1 MSKQM
6 EGQDSLL
13 ATQNREAKEPVEC
26 LGHTFES
33 DEARRSYFL
42 AELKKKLADQE
53 FRDVEGFPIGSDD
66 DILALSDPPYYTAC
80 PNPFLSDL
88 LAESFPSGSP
98 NLDEYKKEP
107 FAADVREGK
116 QDPVCMAHT
125 YHTKVPYRAIARYI
139 LHYTKPGDIVLDAF
153 AGTGMTALA
162 SSLCAKPDPDF
173 KRSVETESQA
183 AERPTPLW
191 GERRTVLFELSPFAT
206 FLARNFNSLLDVTTF
221 RSEAKALISQSAL
234 KYGWLYK
241 SELKPGHLG
250 EISFVVWVDV
260 FRCECGAEIKFWDPP
275 TPSRLP
281 PRIEAMLTCASC
293 LRKNSKRTIQQAR
306 TALFDSVLNTTIT
319 QNRQDVCFLEVRQ
332 GDSVVRRKPS
342 AYDLALLRKIESE
355 LLPNRFPAVPMMF
368 KGNTWGDM
376 YRSGYHFGITHTH
389 HFWTKR
395 NLIVLSDL
403 FDRARRSRF
412 SPEMIFLCTSFAV
425 KTGSRMHNIGLDD
438 GALNLAGQIYNT
450 LQIPSVCAER
460 NLYELAR
467 GKVRDLTA
475 VFSLPKGPRPLIS
488 TCSAGSLYGVPDEAI
503 DYVFV
508 DPPFGENIMYSELSF
523 LYEAWL
529 GVFTKRAPEAII
541 SDAQGKDIAAYKEL
555 MARCFAELYRVLKP
569 GRWMTLAFHNS
580 KNAVWNIIQETLG
593 EARFVVADVRVL
605 DKGQATYKQ
614 MTTTGAVKQDLV
626 ISAYKPNGGLER
638 RFELEKGTEEGVWDF
653 VRTHLRQ
660 LPVPAAKGTDLEALA
675 ERQAFLL
682 FDRMLAFHVQRG
694 SSIPLSAGE
703 FYAGLALRFPERDG
717 MYFLPDQ
724 VADYERKRMTV
735 REVKQL
741 EIFVRDEVTAIQ
753 WLRQRLL
760 DKPQSFQDLHPQF
773 LREISGW
780 SKHEQALELKDLL
793 DQNFLCY
800 GGDGDVPSQIHGYL
814 SSNFHDLRNL
824 PKGDPALKKK
834 AQDRWYVPDANKAAD
849 LEKLRERS
857 LLREFEEYRQSK
869 VRKLRVF
876 RLECIRA
883 GFKRAWQQNEYQAI
897 LEVSAKIP
905 EDVLQD
911 DPMLLMWYTNSQM
924 RAGRSS

>member
-1 MSKQM
+1 MSKQL
-6 EGQDSLL
+6 EGQESLL
-13 ATQNREAKEPVEC
+13 ATQDRETKGPIEC
-26 LGHTFES
+26 LGLTFEN
-33 DEARRSYFL
+33 DEARRTYFL
-42 AELKKKLADQE
+42 AELKKKLADPE
-53 FRDVEGFPIGSDD
+53 FRKIEGFPIGSDE

-88 LAESFPSGSP
+88 LAECVRSGSP
-98 NLDEYKKEP
+98 SLDEYKREP

-162 SSLCAKPDPDF
+162 SSLCAKPDDDF

-183 AERPTPLW
+183 GERPAPRW
-191 GERRTVLFELSPFAT
+191 GKRTTVLFELSPFAT

-221 RSEAKALISQSAL
+221 RSEAEALISQSAL

-241 SELKPGHLG
+241 SELKPGHPG
-250 EISFVVWVDV
+250 EIAFVVWVDV

-275 TPSRLP
+275 NPSRLP
-281 PRIEAMLTCASC
+281 PRIESMLTCDSC
-293 LRKNSKRTIQQAR
+293 SRKNNKRTIQQAR

-319 QNRQDVCFLEVRQ
+319 QNRQDICFLEIRQ

-342 AYDLALLRKIESE
+342 AYDLALLRKIASE
-355 LLPNRFPAVPMMF
+355 PVPNRFPALPMML

-376 YRSGYHFGITHTH
+376 YRAGYHFGITHTH

-403 FDRARRSRF
+403 FDRARKSRC

-460 NLYELAR
+460 NLYELAC
-467 GKVRDLTA
+467 GKVRDLIP
-475 VFSLPKGPRPLIS
+475 VFSFPKGPRPLIS
-488 TCSAGSLYGVPDEAI
+488 TCSAGSLYGVPDNAV

-508 DPPFGENIMYSELSF
+508 DPPFGENIMYSELNF

-529 GVFTKRAPEAII
+529 GIFTNQAPEVII
-541 SDAQGKDIAAYKEL
+541 SDAQKKDIAAYKEL
-555 MARCFAELYRVLKP
+555 MTRCFGELYRVLKP

-580 KNAVWNIIQETLG
+580 KNAVWNVIQETLG

-605 DKGQATYKQ
+605 DKGQGTYKQ

-660 LPVPAAKGTDLEALA
+660 LPVPAAKGGDLEALA

-694 SSIPLSAGE
+694 ASIPLSAGD
-703 FYAGLALRFPERDG
+703 FYAGLALRFAERDG
-717 MYFLPDQ
+717 MYFLPEQ
-724 VADYERKRMTV
+724 VAEYDQKRMKA
-735 REVKQL
+735 REVRQL
-741 EIFVRDEVTAIQ
+741 EIFVRNEKSAIQ
-753 WLRQRLL
+753 WLRQQLQ
-760 DKPQSFQDLHPQF
+760 DKPQTFQELHPQF
-773 LREISGW
+773 MREIAGW
-780 SKHEQALELKDLL
+780 EKHEQPVELRELLEW
-793 DQNFLCY
+793 NFGY
-800 GGDGDVPSQIHGYL
+800 YDGQGEVPSQIHRYL
-814 SSNFHDLRNL
+814 STNYHDLRNL
-824 PKGDPALKKK
+824 AKDAPALRAK
-834 AQDRWYVPDANKAAD
+834 AKDRYYVLDPTKEADVQKSREKAM
-849 LEKLRERS
+849 
-857 LLREFEEYRQSK
+857 LREFLEYRDSK
-869 VRKLRVF
+869 RKKLKVF
-876 RLECIRA
+876 RLEVIRA
-883 GFKRAWQQNEYQAI
+883 GFRSAWTQNDYNAI
-897 LEVSAKIP
+897 LDVAAKIP
-905 EDVLQD
+905 EDVLQE
-911 DPMLLMWYTNSQM
+911 DPMLLMWYTNSLM
-924 RAGRSS
+924 RAGRTS